1 MLLHNI
7 IQVIF
12 LLAGLTSLLASLLN
26 WKWFFTA
33 DNTRSLVKRLGRG
46 GARWVYGLIGVLL
59 ITAAV
64 FFYYKIKNL

>member
-1 MLLHNI
+1 MHNI

-33 DNTRSLVKRLGRG
+33 DNTRYLVKQLGRG